1 MKYTLYYVYA
11 KLKAA
16 RGKRLLGNT
25 GIVYL
30 SIVRWNLLNKRNI
43 YSVKEKRRQADWG
56 IDFCI
61 EQYKNKI
68 RKCPCYACC
77 VCNQFTFF
85 GKVNIRVKIFSVRNL
100 HLVKNSIFVKHVT

>member
-61 EQYKNKI
+61 EQYKNKL
-68 RKCPCYACC
+68 
-77 VCNQFTFF
+77 
-85 GKVNIRVKIFSVRNL
+85 FSVYSL
-100 HLVKNSIFVKHVT
+100 HLMENSMFVKHVS